1 MTERLLHSTTQ
12 LAQPVHTV
20 FHSAPPVQS
29 GDAPPISDSVEE
41 EPYTIKCICDYSDDD
56 GNTIYCETCDTWQHI
71 ECFYP
76 GRVDDAAKEDF
87 DHSCMECKPRLLDGR
102 HATERQ
108 RQQRQNKA
116 NTEGNEKKGKRPLAK
131 SHKKK
136 IKPTDLQV
144 NGGSHQHD
152 HGTQK
157 HGNLQDQHFPTKT
170 KGHRASKSVNSVA
183 KRSPSYNSRPQNMVH
198 PPSPAHTPPDL
209 PNGFEVHGYSENF
222 LTLYKDD
229 HDTSTEA
236 NTYSSL
242 AVSNAMSSWLHDPN
256 KLRLDTG
263 VENGDEVF
271 YKVKVGLDELKWPDL
286 QIEHKTDTL
295 FGDTVLQWRYLVT
308 PKQLPPSSRIGELN
322 GLVGFQRDYVSD
334 PDNRWQDTPHPRP
347 FVFFHPRL
355 PIFIDTRRQGS
366 KCRYVRRSCR
376 PNTSLEIYT
385 IADSAE
391 YHFWLISDPALAP
404 NEQITLGW
412 DFRFPSDVHSRFVR
426 LLNVPDDE
434 ASRSEGTDLSEEEY
448 NIISDV
454 IHQVL
459 SDHGGCACDLGAN
472 CQFARFHRN
481 YRGRIQASTNGP
493 RTKKGRKPKA
503 HTSPNGTGQATN
515 SRAASE
521 GQQDIEND
529 DDARS
534 LSGSVK
540 GKPRSR
546 DMTPLL
552 GVREMNGVL
561 PESSDREK
569 RKLAMEEQLFQKQ
582 AEQGQ
587 PPRKKKRASE
597 VSNVG
602 SSLSAQTSLQ
612 TPKQR
617 QKSIAQRSTG
627 AQSSGF
633 NTARGR
639 QYVDASTSRRT
650 SGSPYSGISPTTALP
665 SLPGPASRRDSTPN
679 RSRQASPSQKYVDSC
694 TQTDSVENAWFNRHN
709 TPSKPRKNIITLS
722 QRLLKNRQRLRTQQ
736 GAHAEQK
743 QSNSINGDDVV
754 SMGSP
759 VASAMEL
766 DPAQALALDH
776 DSVGSPSEVRGRAA
790 SIVSSTPS
798 VDISSCAGD
807 AHGAELPTNIHP
819 IKPPPPH
826 WSASSFR
833 VGATDVSYRQKSP
846 SMKLQMPPTPVF
858 ATPAV
863 PVSPSGSATPL
874 AATSSAVQSPYAP
887 QFSNAFASP
896 TTNGTT
902 HPSPVK
908 TTKKLSLSDYKARR
922 KMTDSSSSTK
932 ALVRDSSAASGIPK
946 PALSAMEETKAL
958 SILGG
963 TVVIETPVVERGIDS
978 MQVAGGMGSTPKEC
992 LPSD

>member
-12 LAQPVHTV
+12 LAHPIQAV
-20 FHSAPPVQS
+20 FHPANPVQT
-29 GDAPPISDSVEE
+29 GDAPPISESVEE

-76 GRVDDAAKEDF
+76 GRVDDAAKEEF
-87 DHSCMECKPRLLDGR
+87 DHSCMDCKPRLLDGR

-116 NTEGNEKKGKRPLAK
+116 NNEGNEKKGKRPLAK

-136 IKPTDLQV
+136 TKPSDLQV
-144 NGGSHQHD
+144 NGGNPHD
-152 HGTQK
+152 HDVHK
-157 HGNLQDQHFPTKT
+157 HNSPQDHNLPIKA
-170 KGHRASKSVNSVA
+170 KGHRSSKSVNSVA
-183 KRSPSYNSRPQNMVH
+183 KRSPSYNSKPQNTIH

-222 LTLYKDD
+222 LILYKDD
-229 HDTSTEA
+229 HDTTTEA

-295 FGDTVLQWRYLVT
+295 FNDTVLQWRFIVT

-334 PDNRWQDTPHPRP
+334 PENRWQDTPHPRP

-391 YHFWLISDPALAP
+391 YHFWLISDGALAP

-426 LLNVPDDE
+426 LLNLADDE
-434 ASRSEGTDLSEEEY
+434 GLRSEGTDLSEEEY

-459 SDHGGCACDLGAN
+459 SDHGGCACDLGSN

-481 YRGRIQASTNGP
+481 YRGRIQASTNGARP
-493 RTKKGRKPKA
+493 KKGRKQKV
-503 HTSPNGTGQATN
+503 HTSPNSTGQATN

-521 GQQDIEND
+521 GHQDPEND
-529 DDARS
+529 DDIRS
-534 LSGSVK
+534 MSGSVK

-552 GVREMNGVL
+552 GIRDMNGNL

-597 VSNVG
+597 VSNIN

-617 QKSIAQRSTG
+617 QKSVAQRSTG
-627 AQSSGF
+627 AQSTSS

-639 QYVDASTSRRT
+639 QYVDAGTSRRQ

-665 SLPGPASRRDSTPN
+665 SLPDPSWRRESPSN
-679 RSRQASPSQKYVDSC
+679 HSRQPSPSQKYVDSC
-694 TQTDSVENAWFNRHN
+694 TQTDSVENAWFSRHN
-709 TPSKPRKNIITLS
+709 TPPRPRKNIITLS
-722 QRLLKNRQRLRTQQ
+722 QRLLKNRQRLRAQQ
-736 GAHAEQK
+736 EAYVK
-743 QSNSINGDDVV
+743 PKRSNSTNGEDDASV
-754 SMGSP
+754 GSS
-759 VASAMEL
+759 ASPAMEL
-766 DPAQALALDH
+766 DTSHGQVFDH

-790 SIVSSTPS
+790 SIASSTPS
-798 VDISSCAGD
+798 MDTPSCAMD
-807 AHGAELPTNIHP
+807 AQGQELSTNLHS
-819 IKPPPPH
+819 IKPPPPQ
-826 WSASSFR
+826 WSTSSFGTGAPD
-833 VGATDVSYRQKSP
+833 VGGQGSP
-846 SMKLQMPPTPVF
+846 SMKLQMPPAPVF
-858 ATPAV
+858 ATPLA
-863 PVSPSGSATPL
+863 SGSPTGSVTPS
-874 AATSSAVQSPYAP
+874 AATSSTAQSPYASN
-887 QFSNAFASP
+887 FSNNFASP
-896 TTNGTT
+896 VTNGVI

-922 KMTDSSSSTK
+922 KLTDSSSSMK
-932 ALVRDSSAASGIPK
+932 PSVRGSPTAPGILKPVLAAV
-946 PALSAMEETKAL
+946 EETKAL
-958 SILGG
+958 GILDD
-963 TVVIETPVVERGIDS
+963 TVVVERGIDP
-978 MQVAGGMGSTPKEC
+978 MDLAGDNTSTPKEP
-992 LPSD
+992 LPSDGTNGIL